1 MCTVDVILLDVNNV
15 GQGPSVVRLVVFH
28 RTLVSL
34 LINLFRLQ
42 PSPSFPPDD
51 PAPITDNHAPVA
63 DDPAPITDNHAP
75 VTDDPAPAAKQ
86 EFPPLPMRV
95 ASANSTNR
103 KWALGSIRSQLGG
116 W

>member
-1 MCTVDVILLDVNNV
+1 MWGDAAEPIV
-15 GQGPSVVRLVVFH
+15 PARLP
-28 RTLVSL
+28 RPP
-34 LINLFRLQ
+34 Q

-103 KWALGSIRSQLGG
+103 KRALGSIRSQLGG